1 MYVSIPFC
9 PSRCDYCSF
18 VSQTVTRAA
27 KLVPA
32 YVELLTQELR
42 ETGRIAASLGL
53 RLETVYFGGGTPT
66 TLTAEQLARLLQTI
80 GESFD
85 LSHLREYTVEAGRPG
100 YGDGG

>member
-1 MYVSIPFC
+1 M
-9 PSRCDYCSF
+9 
-18 VSQTVTRAA
+18 
-27 KLVPA
+27 
-32 YVELLTQELR
+32 
-42 ETGRIAASLGL
+42 GL